1 VKEKTIRIRG
11 ARQHNLR
18 IDELVLPRDRLVV
31 FTGLSGSG
39 KSSLV
44 FDTIYA
50 EGQRRYVES
59 LSAYA
64 RQFLEQLQKP
74 DVESIEGLPPTISIE
89 QRAGH
94 ATPRSTVATSTEIYD
109 YLRLLYA
116 RAGRLACY
124 RCGRP
129 ITQQTAQQ
137 IVDRILAFPPGSKT
151 MILAPLVRGKKGAH
165 QAVLDRVR
173 REGFVR
179 VRLDG
184 KVFEL
189 RDFPVVDKNRKH
201 EIEVVV
207 DRVVLRD
214 EPDFRR
220 RLSDSV
226 ETALKLGEGLCLAT
240 REEGGTWVDAIFSE
254 RFACPD
260 CGVSFGE
267 LAPRLFSFNS
277 PYGACPACD
286 GLGTRMELDL
296 DLIVPDRTLSLRD
309 GAIEAWRRCGRR
321 MTIYYNRMLAE
332 FAADFDVKLTTPFN
346 KLSEAH
352 RRILLYGTGPDDVAA
367 GGRSFEGVIPSL
379 ERRFENTESDFIKRR
394 ILSYMSELPCPACK
408 GRRLRPEALAVTVGG
423 KNIHAATVQTIEEA
437 IRWIDSLGLSAE
449 AQAVARPIVKEIRE
463 RLVFLSDVGLG
474 YLTLDR
480 KSDTLSG
487 GEAQRIR
494 LASQV
499 GSGLVGVCYVLDEPT
514 IGLHPRDNR
523 RLLATLQR
531 LRDLGNS
538 VLVVEH
544 DEDTIR
550 AADHVVDIGPGAG
563 AHGGRVVAQGTVAEI
578 LRNPASVTGPYL
590 DGRIRLPVPARRRR
604 TDRNGALEIVG
615 AAEHNLKGI
624 DVRIPLGCLVAV
636 TGVSGSGKSTLV
648 NEILYKGLARRLYRS
663 KVKPGRHE
671 RIDGV
676 DAIDKVVVIDQ
687 SPIGRTP
694 RSNPAT
700 YTGVFDE
707 IRKIF
712 CMTKEARL
720 RGYRPGRFS
729 FNLKGGRCEACE
741 GQGTKIIE
749 MHFLPD
755 VYVTCEA
762 CRGTRYNRETLEILY
777 KGKSIAEVLDLR
789 VEEAGLFFQNF
800 PRIVR
805 MLETVDDVGLGYIAL
820 GQASTTLSGG
830 EAQRIKL
837 AAELGRAASG
847 STLYILD
854 EPTTGLHFA
863 DIHKLLE
870 VLGRLVDLGNTVLVI
885 EHNLHVV
892 KTADWVIDLGPEGGA
907 RGGEIVAEGTPEQIA
922 AHPTSYTGRA
932 LRDYLDPARPGGGQG
947 NGGGIA
953 RGTGAGRKARRS
965 ASPPAGPPIAATPEL
980 GEAEKTPAGGTD
992 ETA

>member
-1 VKEKTIRIRG
+1 MREKTIRIRG
-11 ARQHNLR
+11 ARQHNLQ
-18 IDELVLPRDRLVV
+18 IDELVIPRDRLVV
-31 FTGLSGSG
+31 VTGLSGSG

-109 YLRLLYA
+109 YLRLLFA
-116 RAGRLACY
+116 RAGRPACH
-124 RCGRP
+124 RCGKP

-137 IVDRILAFPPGSKT
+137 IVDRVLAFPSGSKT

-165 QAVLDRVR
+165 QAVFDRAR

-184 KVFEL
+184 KVYEL
-189 RDFPVVDKNRKH
+189 RDLPMLDKNRKH
-201 EIEVVV
+201 EIEIVV
-207 DRVVLRD
+207 DRVVIRD
-214 EPDFRR
+214 EADFRR
-220 RLSDSV
+220 RLSDSI
-226 ETALKLGEGLCLAT
+226 ETALKLGEGLCVAT
-240 REEGGTWVDAIFSE
+240 READGEWVDTIFSE
-254 RFACPD
+254 RFACPG

-277 PYGACPACD
+277 PYGACPSCD

-296 DLIVPDRTLSLRD
+296 DLIIPDKTLTLRD

-332 FAADFDVKLTTPFN
+332 YAADFGVKLSTPYN
-346 KLSEAH
+346 RLTETQ
-352 RRILLYGTGPDDVAA
+352 RRILLHGTETDDNTAG

-394 ILSYMSELPCPACK
+394 ILSYMSELPCPGCK

-423 KNIHAATVQTIEEA
+423 KNIHAATRQTIEEGS
-437 IRWIDSLGLSAE
+437 RWLESLSLSAE
-449 AQAVARPIVKEIRE
+449 EQVIARPILKEIRD
-463 RLVFLSDVGLG
+463 RLAFLADVGLG

-523 RLLATLQR
+523 RLLSTLKR
-531 LRDLGNS
+531 LRDLGNT
-538 VLVVEH
+538 VIVVEH

-550 AADHVVDIGPGAG
+550 AADQVADIGPGAG

-578 LRNPASVTGPYL
+578 LKDDASVTGPYL
-590 DGRIRLPVPARRRR
+590 DGRIRIPVPERRRR
-604 TDRNGALEIVG
+604 TDRNGVLEVVG
-615 AAEHNLKGI
+615 AAEHNLREI
-624 DVRIPLGCLVAV
+624 DVRVPLGCLVAV

-648 NEILYKGLARRLYRS
+648 NDILYKGLARRLYRS
-663 KVKPGRHE
+663 REKPGRHD
-671 RIDGV
+671 RIAGV

-777 KGKSIAEVLDLR
+777 KGKNIAEVLDFR

-800 PRIVR
+800 PKIVR
-805 MLETVDDVGLGYIAL
+805 MLETLDDVGLGYIAL

-837 AAELGRAASG
+837 AAELGRAATG
-847 STLYILD
+847 NTLYILD

-870 VLGRLVDLGNTVLVI
+870 VLGRLVDMGNTVLVI
-885 EHNLHVV
+885 EHNLDVV
-892 KTADWVIDLGPEGGA
+892 KMADWVIDLGPDGGR
-907 RGGEIVAEGTPEQIA
+907 RGGEIVCEGTPEKVA
-922 AHPTSYTGRA
+922 KKKGSFTGDF
-932 LRDYLDPARPGGGQG
+932 LKL
-947 NGGGIA
+947 
-953 RGTGAGRKARRS
+953 
-965 ASPPAGPPIAATPEL
+965 EL
-980 GEAEKTPAGGTD
+980 A
-992 ETA
+992 